1 MLSERSSRA
10 IVKFIAKLDAVCASN
25 QSLLCIGLDPEYEKL
40 PRFLVGKYGVNALF
54 EFNKQI
60 IDATADLVCAYKPNL
75 AFYEAL
81 GPAGLEELQKTRE
94 YIPKEIITLADAKR
108 GDLENTARQYA
119 KALFEFYQFDSAT
132 VNPLMGYDS
141 LAPYLRYS
149 DKLIFLLC
157 RTSNPGARD
166 FQELNCEGKPLY
178 QHLAESAREWN
189 KDQNIGLVVGATAPR
204 ELGIIRKTIG
214 NEMPILLPGI
224 GVQSGDLEQSVKN
237 GMGANKARLLV
248 NVSRD
253 VIFASSEKDF
263 VQAARRRAEHWR
275 ARINQYRK
283 NT

>member
-1 MLSERSSRA
+1 M
-10 IVKFIAKLDAVCASN
+10 AKLDAVCASN

-224 GVQSGDLEQSVKN
+224 GAQSGDLEQSVKN